1 MNEVPTTI
9 KNKQLVEQRREQI
22 VLAAIKL
29 FSKKGFHQTTLRM
42 LTKEAGISYGNIYDY
57 IGSKNDIFYLIHE
70 FMCNL
75 IFEELGRAAENQHNP
90 LDKLKRMV
98 RAEFTLMDKWADA
111 IMLLYQEGHIQQRP
125 YLGKFLQKEHEHV
138 QLFERAVSE
147 CISQGLLRPCQAR
160 LVANLIKIMVD
171 SWVLKRWD
179 LRGHVSKLEAEQTIL
194 DVLFNGLM
202 PTPEKQALIDQGPSN
217 LAGKKALIVNG
228 STFLGL
234 CAASFAVSRG
244 MDVICHFNHDLDET
258 TMRAYGAGLDAAK
271 AKVFHAR
278 DHGPMTP
285 ELFEQIERE
294 HGQIDVYIQDF
305 GAGYLG
311 SERQAQEAGC
321 PVKAGLAME
330 ANLGLA
336 HQMGAFLENA
346 FSNRSY
352 GRIIFIAPW
361 AWDQFADQIRF
372 ESVKAGTQAMT
383 GVLARYLACSQ
394 TTVNC
399 VVPGFIKT
407 IRPAALQKSK
417 QDEVAE
423 EIPMKKMG
431 EVQDLT
437 ETINFIAGDS
447 GKYLTGQIMHV
458 SGGMP

>member
-1 MNEVPTTI
+1 MREVPTTV

-29 FSKKGFHQTTLRM
+29 FSQKGFHQTTLRM

-57 IGSKNDIFYLIHE
+57 IGSKDDIFYLIHE
-70 FMCNL
+70 YMCNL
-75 IFEELGRAAENQHNP
+75 IFEELGRAAENQPNP

-111 IMLLYQEGHIQQRP
+111 IMLLYQEGHIQKQP
-125 YLGKFLQKEHEHV
+125 YLGKFLQKEHDHV
-138 QLFERAVSE
+138 QLFERAVDE
-147 CISQGLLRPCQAR
+147 CITQGLLRPCQAR

-179 LRGHVSKLEAEQTIL
+179 LRGHMSKLEAEQTIL

-202 PTPEKQALIDQGPSN
+202 PTPEKQALTGRGPSN
-217 LAGKKALIVNG
+217 LAGKRALIVNG

-234 CAASFAVSRG
+234 CASSFAVSRG
-244 MDVICHFNHDLDET
+244 MDVVCHFNHDPDET
-258 TMRAYGAGLDAAK
+258 TMKAYGAGFDAGK
-271 AKVFHAR
+271 AKVVHAR
-278 DHGPMTP
+278 DSGPMTP
-285 ELFEQIERE
+285 EVFEQIERE

-311 SERQAQEAGC
+311 AEQQSQQ
-321 PVKAGLAME
+321 AGLAME
-330 ANLGLA
+330 GNLGLA
-336 HQMGAFLENA
+336 HQMGAFLANA
-346 FSNRSY
+346 FANRSY

-372 ESVKAGTQAMT
+372 ESVKAGAQAMT
-383 GVLARYLACSQ
+383 GVLAGSLACSQ

-407 IRPAALQKSK
+407 VRPCALQKAK
-417 QDEVAE
+417 QDQVAE

-431 EVQDLT
+431 EAEDLT
-437 ETINFIAGDS
+437 ETINFLAGDS